1 LYFVFIDGIH
11 TVLFYLLH
19 AIFAPTSKKFSKDHN
34 GKKCLVRYTIKDS
47 QNSFII
53 FKNSVCKLEEYITV
67 RKSEKNPIKPFILI
81 VGTPVNPKEI
91 VVFFD
96 SIKYKMFSIL
106 NAIDVC
112 FKLFH
117 LFNLE
122 YPTESCYVWLFK
134 QKMFYNINTKFDTPC
149 HTLGQILSDLTKP

>member
-1 LYFVFIDGIH
+1 MH

-19 AIFAPTSKKFSKDHN
+19 AIFIPTSKKVTKDHA
-34 GKKCLVRYTIKDS
+34 GKKCLVKYTIKDS

-53 FKNSVCKLEEYITV
+53 FKNSVCELEEYITV
-67 RKSEKNPIKPFILI
+67 KRNEKNPIQPFILI

-91 VVFFD
+91 VIFFD
-96 SIKYKMFSIL
+96 SIKYKVFSIL

-122 YPTESCYVWLFK
+122 YPTESCYVWLFI
-134 QKMFYNINTKFDTPC
+134 QKLFYNINTKFDTPC
-149 HTLGQILSDLTKP
+149 HTLGQILSDLSKP

>member
-1 LYFVFIDGIH
+1 LTIYLYFVFIDGIH

-19 AIFAPTSKKFSKDHN
+19 AIFASTSKKVKN
-34 GKKCLVRYTIKDS
+34 AGKKFLVKYTIKDS
-47 QNSFII
+47 QNSFMI
-53 FKNSVCKLEEYITV
+53 FKNSVCELEEYIIV
-67 RKSEKNPIKPFILI
+67 RRNEKNPTQPFILI

-96 SIKYKMFSIL
+96 SIKYKVFSIL

-117 LFNLE
+117 LFYLIWSIQRNHVS
-122 YPTESCYVWLFK
+122 YGYSYKIF
-134 QKMFYNINTKFDTPC
+134 FI
-149 HTLGQILSDLTKP
+149 I